1 MKFGWLLDLKK
12 KKIEWGADWISSRF
26 TLITMKNTESATGKI
41 SKKGSF
47 FVRYIFLFFFL
58 WINFKNGGNLVY
70 LCEKEEANVG
80 YFTT

>member
-1 MKFGWLLDLKK
+1 
-12 KKIEWGADWISSRF
+12 
-26 TLITMKNTESATGKI
+26 MKNTESATGKI

-47 FVRYIFLFFFL
+47 FVRYIYFFFFCEL
-58 WINFKNGGNLVY
+58 ILKMGETSY